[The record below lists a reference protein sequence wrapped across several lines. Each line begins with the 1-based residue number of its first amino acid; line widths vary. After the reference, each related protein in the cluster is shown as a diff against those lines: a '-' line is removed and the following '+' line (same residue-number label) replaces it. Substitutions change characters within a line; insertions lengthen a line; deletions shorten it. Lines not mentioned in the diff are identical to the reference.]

1 MAKISNTQTFTF
13 IDEKG
18 NTHTVVCYTTHT
30 NIRTTEHA
38 ECDGYHGKDYW
49 YNRPWYRFTYEN
61 ALLDLAG
68 KMANGDKARYKAFKA
83 CIDAKAQSEKEA
95 CEAWFKAFKADYDSL
110 SDDTKKHLANS
121 GVVVTS
127 VEQANDVMKISKA
140 FDAMNRLLSDD
151 KN

>member
-1 MAKISNTQTFTF
+1 
-13 IDEKG
+13 
-18 NTHTVVCYTTHT
+18 
-30 NIRTTEHA
+30 
-38 ECDGYHGKDYW
+38 
-49 YNRPWYRFTYEN
+49 
-61 ALLDLAG
+61 
-68 KMANGDKARYKAFKA
+68 MANGDKARYKAFKA

>member
-1 MAKISNTQTFTF
+1 MAKINNTQTFTF
-13 IDEKG
+13 IDENG
-18 NTHTVVCYTTHT
+18 NTYTVICYTTHT
-30 NIRTTEHA
+30 NVRTTEHA

-61 ALLDLAG
+61 ALNDLAHKMSG
-68 KMANGDKARYKAFKA
+68 KNERRYKAFKA

-121 GVVVTS
+121 GVVITS
-127 VEQANDVMKISKA
+127 VEQANDVMKISKT
-140 FDAMNRLLSDD
+140 FDAMSRLLSDD